1 MKKFALAKISAVSA
15 AALAFIMPVIVFAQE
30 GIGTANL
37 EIVRGN
43 SGVGDVGFVPMI
55 GNIINVIMGLL
66 GVIAVLVIL
75 YGGFM
80 WMTASGNE
88 EKVTKAKK
96 LIIAG
101 IIGLVVIFAAFAI
114 ATFVI
119 SSLVTQTGSTA

>member
-1 MKKFALAKISAVSA
+1 MKKFALAKISAASA
-15 AALAFIMPVIVFAQE
+15 AVMAFIMPVIVFAQVGNE
-30 GIGTANL
+30 NL
-37 EIVRGN
+37 GLVRGQTN
-43 SGVGDVGFVPMI
+43 IGNTDFITMI

-66 GVIAVLVIL
+66 GVIAVLIIL

-80 WMTASGNE
+80 WMTAAGNE

-119 SSLVTQTGSTA
+119 SSLSSTSGAT